1 MLESLHVKNMALIKD
16 AELELKS
23 GLNVLSGETGAGKSL
38 LLGSVDLALGKRA
51 DPDLIRNGESAAY
64 VELVFSLPEP
74 GLAEKVREMGME
86 PEEGRLIISRRI
98 TEGRSVSRVNGET
111 VTLTNLKKLT
121 ELLIDI
127 HGQHDHQSL
136 LKEENHLKVLDAF
149 EKDLLQEAKEAY
161 EASYLKYRA
170 FREKIREMGGDPE
183 SRKRQ
188 LDFLDFQIR
197 EIEEASLKPG
207 EEEELDRLYRKL
219 NSREMVKNALEQILE
234 NLREEVSSKIS
245 ECIRLS
251 REASEADEE
260 IKPLL
265 SQLYDIDALTED
277 AGREASHLLQS
288 ADVDEEQLKTVEE
301 RLSLIIGLKK
311 KYGESVEQ
319 ILKNLKAYRKEYDEL
334 YDFDVNAEKI
344 LQELEKEKV
353 ILVEKA
359 AALHEKR
366 LEAAESFSAAMEE
379 ALRDLNFLHVTFRVQ
394 VQETTR
400 FTRSGADEVR
410 FLISTNPGEEPR
422 PLSRVASGGELSRIM
437 LAIKS
442 ISADADDIP
451 VLIFDEIDQGIS
463 GRTAAAVARKM
474 QKIAED
480 HQVIC
485 ISHLPQI
492 VASADD
498 NFLIEKSV
506 EDGETITRLAA
517 LSYEDSIR
525 EIARLSGSGEITDS
539 NLRNAAEM
547 KENLR
552 RKS

>member
-74 GLAEKVREMGME
+74 GLEEKVREMGME

-288 ADVDEEQLKTVEE
+288 ADVDEEQLKAIDE
-301 RLSLIIGLKK
+301 RLSLISALKK

-463 GRTAAAVARKM
+463 GRTAAAVARK
-474 QKIAED
+474 
-480 HQVIC
+480 
-485 ISHLPQI
+485 
-492 VASADD
+492 
-498 NFLIEKSV
+498 
-506 EDGETITRLAA
+506 
-517 LSYEDSIR
+517 
-525 EIARLSGSGEITDS
+525 
-539 NLRNAAEM
+539 
-547 KENLR
+547 
-552 RKS
+552 

>member
-74 GLAEKVREMGME
+74 GLEEKVREMGME

-170 FREKIREMGGDPE
+170 FREKIREMGDDPE

-197 EIEEASLKPG
+197 EIEEASLKSG

-251 REASEADEE
+251 REAAEADEE

-265 SQLYDIDALTED
+265 TQLYDIDALTED
-277 AGREASHLLQS
+277 AGREASHLLEN
-288 ADVDEEQLKTVEE
+288 ADVDEEQLKAVED

-311 KYGESVEQ
+311 KYGGSVEQ

-366 LEAAESFSAAMEE
+366 LEAAESFSCAMEE
-379 ALRDLNFLHVTFRVQ
+379 ALRDLNFLHVAFRVQ

-552 RKS
+552 RKP